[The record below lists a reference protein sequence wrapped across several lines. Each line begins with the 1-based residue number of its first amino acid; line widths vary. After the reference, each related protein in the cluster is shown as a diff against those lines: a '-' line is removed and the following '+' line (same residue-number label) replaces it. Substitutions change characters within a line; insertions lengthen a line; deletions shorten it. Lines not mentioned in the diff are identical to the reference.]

1 MEENFS
7 KNSSEQQDY
16 NEIKDMLSNLLL
28 DLFKTMLDYKNIQ
41 YVGEENNFEYL
52 DALVRIN
59 YPQFSQTLIHLSV
72 LRNEPNHTYLD
83 VIKTLLST
91 YIHLKDMYN
100 DYPAYKY
107 DLYYGVANGGTN
119 SEIIFFSG
127 MHLVPIQSELDDNGI
142 KINFRKA

>member
-59 YPQFSQTLIHLSV
+59 YPQFSENLIHLSV
-72 LRNEPNHTYLD
+72 SRNEPNHSHLD
-83 VIKTLLST
+83 IIKTMLST
-91 YIHLKDMYN
+91 YACLNK
-100 DYPAYKY
+100 
-107 DLYYGVANGGTN
+107 LYSDSEFEKRYLECNLNN
-119 SEIIFFSG
+119 SEDII
-127 MHLVPIQSELDDNGI
+127 DDYEVI
-142 KINFRKA
+142 D